1 MPTFII
7 ESQTYCYEDGLS
19 DWDYH
24 QQRNLKSRRGRGAGL
39 EPQVRVHLVPPTAR
53 VTQGARQEVGVF
65 AGFRPCGPDR
75 FVIR

>member
-24 QQRNLKSRRGRGAGL
+24 QQRNLKSRRAA
-39 EPQVRVHLVPPTAR
+39 EPQRTW
-53 VTQGARQEVGVF
+53 
-65 AGFRPCGPDR
+65 CGP
-75 FVIR
+75 